1 MEAWLEHLITQSAGW
16 ALFAIA
22 LVVFF
27 ESLALLG
34 LLMPGT
40 VLMATFGA
48 LIGSDKL
55 ALYPAWL
62 VATLACM
69 AGDWVSWLIGQRF
82 KGPLHRCSLIQRYRH
97 LMDKAEQA
105 LHQHSLFTIIIGR
118 FVGPT
123 RAVIPLVAGML
134 ELPASRFVLPNLVA
148 CLFWPPLYFMPGIL
162 AGVAIDIPS
171 DAQSGLF
178 KWLLLVVAL
187 LVWLALWLCWRWL
200 RGEKQADWASGWLCR
215 SRLRWL
221 APLML
226 LVATLALI
234 AGAFHPLTPTF
245 LHLLRQVFIGG

>member
-40 VLMATFGA
+40 VLMASFGA
-48 LIGSDKL
+48 LIGSDKI

-69 AGDWVSWLIGQRF
+69 AGDWVSYLIGQRF
-82 KGPLHRCSLIQRYRH
+82 KGPLHSWSLIQRYRH
-97 LMDKAEQA
+97 LMDKAEHA
-105 LHQHSLFTIIIGR
+105 LHQHSMFTIIVGR

-134 ELPASRFVLPNLVA
+134 ELPAAKFALPNLVA
-148 CLFWPPLYFMPGIL
+148 CLLWPPLYFMPGIL
-162 AGVAIDIPS
+162 AGVAIDIPH
-171 DAQSGLF
+171 DVQSRAF
-178 KWLLLVVAL
+178 KWLLLLVAL
-187 LVWLALWLCWRWL
+187 LVWLAVWLCWRWL
-200 RGEKQADWASGWLCR
+200 RGEKQQDWASVRLPP

-226 LVATLALI
+226 LIAALAMI

-245 LHLLRQVFIGG
+245 LHLLGQVFIDG